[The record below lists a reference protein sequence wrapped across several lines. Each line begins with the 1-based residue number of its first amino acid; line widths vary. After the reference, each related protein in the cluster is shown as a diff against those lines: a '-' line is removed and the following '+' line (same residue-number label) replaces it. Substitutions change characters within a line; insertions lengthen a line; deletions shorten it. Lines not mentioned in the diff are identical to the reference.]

1 MQVLLTQ
8 PKNAGIHRPINS
20 STTSLIPL
28 KELLEVM
35 ACKYLRIQQQTKYR
49 HATKHQLSSP
59 TNAGSKVL
67 LVMTM
72 EILLFSKI

>member
-1 MQVLLTQ
+1 MQDLLTQ
-8 PKNAGIHRPINS
+8 PKNAEIHRMTNS

-35 ACKYLRIQQQTKYR
+35 ACKYLRIQQQIKYR

-59 TNAGSKVL
+59 TNAGFKAL